1 MRENLQ
7 NETISFIEKNE
18 PESNGS
24 NNNFEIK
31 NGSESDLNLLDS
43 GVLSSKSEIE
53 IKDISPGS
61 NENLANTDLKKQIS
75 YLNRKISKV
84 FRY

>member
-24 NNNFEIK
+24 NNKFEIK